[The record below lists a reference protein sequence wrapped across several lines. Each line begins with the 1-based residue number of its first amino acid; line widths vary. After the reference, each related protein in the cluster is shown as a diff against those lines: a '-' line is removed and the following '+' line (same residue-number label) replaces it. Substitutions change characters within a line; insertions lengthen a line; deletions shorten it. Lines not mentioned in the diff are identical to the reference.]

1 MPARPGS
8 GNHALERAVVALR
21 MQQPHEAER
30 LAAGVLRS
38 NRSDIL
44 AAQILGRA
52 LLMQGRPA
60 EAIAPLERA
69 ARRFSDAETET
80 LLAMALAASGRDKDA
95 LEQLSRT
102 TARRP
107 SYPPAFLEHA
117 GLLSKKGRFEEAVT
131 VLEDGLSLA
140 PDSIE
145 LRMKLGF
152 MHLKRNDRAKARE
165 MMSQAL
171 ASGPA
176 RPDILAALAKMMVM
190 DGEYAAAADHFRR
203 ALGLRPDDAV
213 SRNNLGAC
221 LLEMNQREA
230 GEASLRAAARS
241 APQMSGMVMTSLASA
256 SHGRFFLRPS
266 DAAKF
271 LKIEKS

>member
-1 MPARPGS
+1 MPARPGG
-8 GNHALERAVVALR
+8 GNHALERAAVALR

-38 NRSDIL
+38 NRSDIP

-52 LLMQGRPA
+52 LLMQDRPA

-80 LLAMALAASGRDKDA
+80 LLAMALAARGRDKDA

-107 SYPPAFLEHA
+107 SYPPAFLEYA

-271 LKIEKS
+271 LKIEKN